1 MRVAIVDN
9 QTLDDYEIETSRSGL
24 LRNNIYRGVVANVAP
39 SLNAAFVDF
48 GDVKNGFLAFNDVV
62 ESAYCRPV
70 KDAYKIADVLVP
82 GQEIIVQVIKD
93 AAGPKGAQVTTNISL
108 AGRYLVLRPKDAKS
122 GVSRKVDE
130 DARAD
135 LTQKVRSLDLPEG
148 YGCIVRTNA
157 MDQSRAVLLRD
168 AKVLVQL
175 WHKIEAEAA
184 KGNGPQLLYNDQDIV
199 VSVMRDYFDSTIHEV
214 LIDDKSCYERAMT
227 YVKAT
232 IASGKD
238 KIHLYEDKM
247 PIFSRF
253 GIEKQIDQIYARTVS
268 LPGGGYI
275 VIDPTEALTAI
286 DVNSAH
292 ATKRENQDLTA
303 YHTNLE
309 AATEI
314 GRQLRMRDI
323 GGLIVVDFID
333 MRSGKHQRDVERV
346 MRNAMARDKAR
357 NKVERISA
365 NGLLEINRQRISQAL
380 SQRMHLVC
388 PTCGG
393 RGSIPSAEAIGMNLM
408 REIDARAANG
418 NLGGV
423 VIKLHPDIAQQLQN
437 ERRREFAQI
446 ENEYDIHIEIV
457 ATREMSRG
465 EEAIEWLT
473 KKQTDAM
480 RPEKTAHNGDA
491 ATIIDVAEVYQ
502 NQDEI
507 DDAYRPND
515 YEEFSSEDARR
526 KRASR
531 RALKNEENSQQKTE
545 TESSS
550 TVSSKREELTNKRD
564 ARQDADKTVKNNANS
579 VTGNA
584 LTAGLLVLATLIEA
598 MPSYMNDN
606 ASDGAFRTRRRRFSA
621 RKRMPKKSH
630 ESGLCMDYRMF
641 VLDLAKAVCVHGL
654 DVSSDVTRREMIERF
669 HDIAAYL
676 FELASMH
683 DKMRMAK
690 FHALRDAISS
700 RHASARLSCLFDLA
714 PTAQADEMA
723 TTLMVARDSVI
734 PCVANRQIES
744 GIAAAKAVLKPEI
757 EKIFETQADA
767 AIKSPNGEENREI
780 LDDAIPSDDANE
792 TENVVADPLCSNAES
807 EVRSNDA
814 PNATERE
821 NRHPSRQERRR
832 ERRRPQIFE
841 SSNDETRLETTSE
854 NAPYSDTSSN
864 FVMSSTCLQVGS
876 TTEVQNTQDPSDS
889 PRAQEEPIACEERR
903 MRRRVNRRGAI
914 GSLQEPSPYIV
925 DNEPIVT
932 SDVTI
937 EPMTPI
943 RDTEERTEEITG
955 METTQEM
962 PAVSR
967 ARRARFGDAPEN
979 AAPTKDESDST
990 PSSHAAQNTDSQ
1002 QKDESSS
1009 NKSRERRRTRTTRRI
1024 SETHPTPEVTE
1035 SLPSL
1040 NASAANAE
1048 TQAKDEVASTP
1059 KENATTANRSN
1070 AGKSALSDEA
1080 IGEILGYN
1088 GVKRSTRR
1096 VRQARS
1102 TKSAFLDVTEP
1113 NEIQPKQTDNAEN
1126 ADSHVSH
1133 VSHVESTE
1141 SIESRPHE
1149 TARRARGDRRKMG
1162 DEITVADAVSA
1173 DLDAALPQVET
1184 TTDEPAENAGLH
1196 AENADAPVANSVRRQ
1211 RTRSRGKIGVGEKS
1225 SNISDAIEVHSAQN
1239 STILENQEVSSAK
1252 PMEANGTSAGDV
1264 KSEVSE
1270 ESRKQP
1276 SAEARRDARPNAGR
1290 KTRDTRKTREKA
1302 PARPATGMELD
1313 ANGMPEM
1320 RSTRP
1325 VRKVNA
1331 ASINLDEYH
1340 SSQDAKTANE
1350 RSGVES
1356 TENTE
1361 NTAFEKDVRDRTRRT
1376 RRATQPALTETDKKL
1391 SEEKVEPTPKA
1402 ETETRENRLDSE
1414 ESAKTPSQPR
1424 ARRTRRTR
1432 PNSADEG

>member
-531 RALKNEENSQQKTE
+531 RALKNEENSQQKAE
-545 TESSS
+545 TEFSSII
-550 TVSSKREELTNKRD
+550 SSKREELANKRD

-606 ASDGAFRTRRRRFSA
+606 ASDGAFRMRRRRFSA

-683 DKMRMAK
+683 DKIRMAK
-690 FHALRDAISS
+690 FHVLRDAISS

-723 TTLMVARDSVI
+723 TTLMAARDSVI

-767 AIKSPNGEENREI
+767 TVKSPNGEENREV

-792 TENVVADPLCSNAES
+792 IENVVANPICGNAES

-814 PNATERE
+814 PNSTERE
-821 NRHPSRQERRR
+821 NRRPSRQERRR
-832 ERRRPQIFE
+832 ERRRPQISE
-841 SSNDETRLETTSE
+841 SSNDEMRLETASE
-854 NAPYSDTSSN
+854 NAPHSDTSSN
-864 FVMSSTCLQVGS
+864 VAMRSVCLQVES
-876 TTEVQNTQDPSDS
+876 ATEVQNTQDPSDS
-889 PRAQEEPIACEERR
+889 PRAQEAPIACEERR

-943 RDTEERTEEITG
+943 RDAEERTEEITG

-967 ARRARFGDAPEN
+967 ARRARFSDAPKN
-979 AAPTKDESDST
+979 AAPTRDESDST
-990 PSSHAAQNTDSQ
+990 SSSNATQNTDSQ

-1024 SETHPTPEVTE
+1024 SETLPTPEVAE

-1040 NASAANAE
+1040 NASAANTE
-1048 TQAKDEVASTP
+1048 TQAKDEVASAP
-1059 KENATTANRSN
+1059 KENVATANRSN
-1070 AGKSALSDEA
+1070 AGKPALSDEA

-1102 TKSAFLDVTEP
+1102 TKSAFLDAVEP
-1113 NEIQPKQTDNAEN
+1113 NEIQQKQTDNAEN
-1126 ADSHVSH
+1126 TDSHVSDA
-1133 VSHVESTE
+1133 ESTK
-1141 SIESRPHE
+1141 SIEFRPHE
-1149 TARRARGDRRKMG
+1149 TARRAKSDRRKMG

-1173 DLDAALPQVET
+1173 DLDATLPQVET
-1184 TTDEPAENAGLH
+1184 TTDEPAENAGLR
-1196 AENADAPVANSVRRQ
+1196 AENADVPVANSVRRQ
-1211 RTRSRGKIGVGEKS
+1211 RTRSRGKIESNEKS
-1225 SNISDAIEVHSAQN
+1225 SNISDTAEAHSAQN
-1239 STILENQEVSSAK
+1239 SAILETQEVSSAK
-1252 PMEANGTSAGDV
+1252 PMEENGVSVEDV

-1276 SAEARRDARPNAGR
+1276 SADARRDARPNAGR

-1302 PARPATGMELD
+1302 PARPVAGMELD

-1340 SSQDAKTANE
+1340 SSQDAKTANDL
-1350 RSGVES
+1350 SGIES
-1356 TENTE
+1356 TENAE

-1376 RRATQPALTETDKKL
+1376 RRTAQPALTETAKKH
-1391 SEEKVEPTPKA
+1391 SEEKVDPMPKV

-1414 ESAKTPSQPR
+1414 ESAKTSSQPR
-1424 ARRTRRTR
+1424 TRRTRRTR
-1432 PNSADEG
+1432 PNSAEEG